1 MLDCEKPI
9 IAKVRGYAYGLGVN
23 LAIACDLV
31 YAAEGAKFCD
41 SHVKMGIAPGD
52 GGMLWPLLIGFH
64 RAKEYLMTGEPIEAR
79 QAAEM
84 GLINYCLPEAQL
96 DGAVDTMARKLAD
109 GAPLAISYAKL
120 SVNTLLKQVVG
131 GAFET
136 SLAYDQLTLYTQD
149 HKEGANAFMEKRKPK
164 FKGS

>member
-1 MLDCEKPI
+1 
-9 IAKVRGYAYGLGVN
+9 
-23 LAIACDLV
+23 
-31 YAAEGAKFCD
+31 
-41 SHVKMGIAPGD
+41 
-52 GGMLWPLLIGFH
+52 
-64 RAKEYLMTGEPIEAR
+64 MTGEPIEAR